1 MAAAD
6 ARTELE
12 RALVKPENLTA
23 LWREQPF
30 EIRADG
36 AWTSGRF
43 DRVVITGTGASRRA
57 AVYDFKTNA
66 KRPQESADAFAA
78 RMVETYRAQMTAYRK
93 ALVAL
98 TGIPAENVTAVL
110 LLEATAAAVSV

>member
-1 MAAAD
+1 M
-6 ARTELE
+6 
-12 RALVKPENLTA
+12 
-23 LWREQPF
+23 
-30 EIRADG
+30 
-36 AWTSGRF
+36 
-43 DRVVITGTGASRRA
+43 VITGTGASRRA

-98 TGIPAENVTAVL
+98 TVIPSYYVIVFL
-110 LLEATAAAVSV
+110 IQEATAAAVSV